1 MKKIGLK
8 MSKTCKEHI
17 DAWFRTKREELD
29 IRLELIEDLKGY
41 LQRSDMTQEEID
53 MVFDIIGWC
62 YIDMINL
69 LKYITNDDEHDAKDI
84 IRQAY
89 VINGDPIPYERP
101 AIKEKVK
108 LTKKQRKE
116 LDDLNLPYSIK
127 ELEDEEDFEVGLHM
141 TFADA
146 DYLDNLVKKTKD
158 SKTEKL
164 LEIFKSEF
172 MPEVPEEKV
181 KELHVY
187 FDDYDE
193 DLLFMDQE
201 GLHKVAG
208 KKARIE
214 FLDGKRKVGYLGSDF
229 KDEDGDECLGLFE
242 AYDEAK
248 GFYDYHIYKLK
259 DLLRADVLFYLREDI
274 DFGFE
279 IKVRDIKKV
288 VKGMTE
294 KKGEKKKNKR
304 ARHHSKA

>member
-1 MKKIGLK
+1 MKKITLK
-8 MSKTCKEHI
+8 MSESTKYHIMKWLNIKEMELE
-17 DAWFRTKREELD
+17 FQTKLKHD
-29 IRLELIEDLKGY
+29 LENY
-41 LQRSDMTQEEID
+41 LQKSCLTEEEMNQIFNILGD
-53 MVFDIIGWC
+53 CFIDIIHL
-62 YIDMINL
+62 ME
-69 LKYITNDDEHDAKDI
+69 YITNDDEHDAKDL

-101 AIKEKVK
+101 ILKEKVK

-127 ELEDEEDFEVGLHM
+127 ELEDEDDIDVGLHM

-146 DYLDNLVKKTKD
+146 DYLGYLVKKTKD

-164 LEIFKSEF
+164 LELFKAEF

-187 FDDYDE
+187 FDNYDE
-193 DLLFMDQE
+193 DLLFMDEE

-208 KKARIE
+208 QKAKIE
-214 FLDGKRKVGYLGSDF
+214 FLDGKKKVGYLGSDF
-229 KDEDGDECLGLFE
+229 KDEDDDECLGLFE

-259 DLLRADVLFYLREDI
+259 DLLRADVLFYPREDI
-274 DFGFE
+274 DFGLE

-294 KKGEKKKNKR
+294 KKGEKKKSKR
-304 ARHHSKA
+304 PRHCSK